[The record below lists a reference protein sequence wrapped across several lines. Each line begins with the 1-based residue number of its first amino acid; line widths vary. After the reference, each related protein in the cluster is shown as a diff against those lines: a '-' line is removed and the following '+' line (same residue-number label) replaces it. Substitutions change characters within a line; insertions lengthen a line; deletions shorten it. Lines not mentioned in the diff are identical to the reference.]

1 MHRYA
6 RQMIRAGTTFA
17 TLAATIAFTVV
28 ALPFAQAQDRTVLGT
43 HGDWVAVESP
53 TSKGKICYV
62 ISGPQSSD
70 PKNVRRDDV
79 YFMVTHRPADKV
91 KNEVMTVIGYPFKK
105 SEDAITEIG
114 GTKFSMFTNGDSAWV
129 ELPATEQKIVA
140 AMKKG
145 SKMVVRGVSW
155 RGTKTTD
162 RYSLKGITAALKQID
177 EACK

>member
-1 MHRYA
+1 
-6 RQMIRAGTTFA
+6 MIRAGTTFA
-17 TLAATIAFTVV
+17 ATVVTLAVFAWSSSFAF
-28 ALPFAQAQDRTVLGT
+28 AQDRTVLGT

-53 TSKGKICYV
+53 TSNGKICYV

-79 YFMVTHRPADKV
+79 YFMVTHRPSSKV

-105 SEDAITEIG
+105 NEDAIAEIG

-140 AMKKG
+140 AMRKG
-145 SKMVVRGVSW
+145 SKMVVRGTSW

-162 RYSLKGITAALKQID
+162 QYSLKGITAALKQID
-177 EACK
+177 DACN